1 MRLTRSLRLCVLRS
15 ERLARCHLVM
25 NCCGVMRW
33 LTLLRAPLDLVV
45 AVDTMSAHLP
55 GAVLALSPFHAD
67 WPWRRGMEDSAW

>member
-1 MRLTRSLRLCVLRS
+1 
-15 ERLARCHLVM
+15 M

-67 WPWRRGMEDSAW
+67 WPWRLGMDDSAW